1 MKINLY
7 LTPFTKINSKFIK
20 DLNIRMETIKLL
32 EENIGCKFLEF
43 GVGNDFLDQTSS
55 KGKINNWGYIK
66 LKSLCIANETTN
78 KIELKKNIYIPLKT
92 KLVF

>member
-43 GVGNDFLDQTSS
+43 GVGNDFFGLD
-55 KGKINNWGYIK
+55 IIK
-66 LKSLCIANETTN
+66 RKN
-78 KIELKKNIYIPLKT
+78 K
-92 KLVF
+92 